1 MPILPDILLLRT
13 CLTRPPKTV
22 ADTWDGPELLQPN
35 LSKLLVLC
43 TSGMALNYSSLACG
57 PELLKANPSKLLML
71 CTCLARIA
79 KTVVDM

>member
-1 MPILPDILLLRT
+1 MSFLSKLLLLRT
-13 CLTRPPKTV
+13 CLTRPPLTV

-35 LSKLLVLC
+35 LSKLLVPR
-43 TSGMALNYSSLACG
+43 TSRMPLNYSSLACG